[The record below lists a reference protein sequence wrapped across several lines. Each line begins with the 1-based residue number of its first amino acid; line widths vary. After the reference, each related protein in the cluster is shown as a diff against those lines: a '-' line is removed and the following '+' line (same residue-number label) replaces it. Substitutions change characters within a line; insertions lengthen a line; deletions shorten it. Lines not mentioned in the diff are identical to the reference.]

1 MREKV
6 AIVHA
11 AIVQC
16 LPWKEI
22 CQEHRVTM
30 NVISPLVRKARKNPK
45 FIDEITAKEDLKE
58 AKAAAFTKVVDQL
71 VKSNVFIDNSM
82 LVMDQVNEEF

>member
-1 MREKV
+1 MQEKV
-6 AIVHA
+6 AIVYQ

-30 NVISPLVRKARKNPK
+30 NVISPLVRRAKRNPK

-58 AKAAAFTKVVDQL
+58 AKTAAFTKVVDRL
-71 VKSNVFIDNSM
+71 LESDAFIDNSM
-82 LVMDQVNEEF
+82 LVMEQVNEEF